1 MAEISGAS
9 PLPPTS
15 ATTRP
20 VAAPPDVALR
30 LLQSLDGLLVA
41 GETARAEVLALRE
54 QAQQF
59 QLLLRLT
66 LDNGRQTQLQASS
79 AKPLEPGSAL
89 LVTALS
95 DTRLQALVQ
104 GRVAPQLPLNS
115 LDLQQLPV
123 GTQIQARVDSSLAL
137 PPNGAGPASYR
148 LVVTLLDS
156 PLAGR
161 QLSLDSTQPLSPGS
175 LLSARVEGSQSLA
188 LVPLAARLDQLEV
201 NHQLGSQLSRQ
212 GSLDALLGAL
222 TGLRGSSLPD
232 GLRGAIERLLG
243 SLPDAGQLSTAKG
256 LAQALANSGALLE
269 SRLLGGQ
276 AETLNGDLKANLLR
290 LIGQLLPNVP
300 GAQPTA
306 AGVANSQASLAQAL
320 PALLREALGQ
330 QQRQATGFPLASR
343 LASELAEEGD
353 LESLLKLAAAAI
365 ARLQTHQLS
374 SLAQTQVTPEGNLL
388 TTWQFEIPVRD
399 QQQMVPLQF
408 RVQSEESADKSKQK
422 PGDTL
427 WRVDL
432 AFDLDPLGP
441 LQVQAQLLRG
451 SLSSQFWAERAD
463 TARLIR
469 RELDYLRERLKA
481 SGLEVGELACA
492 QGSPPRGPRTA
503 LEHRWVDVK
512 A

>member
-1 MAEISGAS
+1 MAEISGAN

-188 LVPLAARLDQLEV
+188 LVPLAVRLDQLEV

-222 TGLRGSSLPD
+222 TGLRGSALPD
-232 GLRGAIERLLG
+232 SLRGAIERLLG
-243 SLPDAGQLSTAKG
+243 SLPDAAQLSTANC

-290 LIGQLLPNVP
+290 LIGQLQPNVP

-330 QQRQATGFPLASR
+330 QQRQATNFPLASR

-399 QQQMVPLQF
+399 QQ
-408 RVQSEESADKSKQK
+408 
-422 PGDTL
+422 
-427 WRVDL
+427 
-432 AFDLDPLGP
+432 
-441 LQVQAQLLRG
+441 
-451 SLSSQFWAERAD
+451 
-463 TARLIR
+463 
-469 RELDYLRERLKA
+469 
-481 SGLEVGELACA
+481 
-492 QGSPPRGPRTA
+492 
-503 LEHRWVDVK
+503 
-512 A
+512 